1 MASLGKIVSCRLKK
15 AAHASARGRI
25 VLSDD
30 KPFVAVREEFADGVL
45 CGGQGVV
52 RAPAAL
58 DLVRGGNFC
67 CVEDVFEGC
76 LQDGKEF
83 FGFHA
88 QEQRVEA
95 SLATH
100 GAEVDELGGVV
111 THELCAQVFDGVN
124 GRHF

>member
-30 KPFVAVREEFADGVL
+30 KPLVAVGEEFADGVL
-45 CGGQGVV
+45 RGGQGVV
-52 RAPAAL
+52 RTPAAL
-58 DLVRGGNFC
+58 DLVRGGNFG

-76 LQDGKEF
+76 LQDGEEF

-88 QEQRVEA
+88 QE
-95 SLATH
+95 
-100 GAEVDELGGVV
+100 
-111 THELCAQVFDGVN
+111 
-124 GRHF
+124 